1 MKDLAIFMLCS
12 WFFKQLPGSSTLVS
26 RGNLCLLSLQYFCVR
41 LTVEGLLLVLEICL
55 KYLMGNTNLWYEENE
70 LQFFFSFFKLFFF
83 FFILLRFVGSYLSGM
98 LLIGRSGPD
107 VSLRMS
113 PSNKVQAVSMSRTN
127 SSPGFESSIDRPMRL
142 AEIFVASEHA
152 LRQTISNP
160 NLLKSLSSV
169 EEFEVY

>member
-1 MKDLAIFMLCS
+1 M
-12 WFFKQLPGSSTLVS
+12 
-26 RGNLCLLSLQYFCVR
+26 
-41 LTVEGLLLVLEICL
+41 
-55 KYLMGNTNLWYEENE
+55 
-70 LQFFFSFFKLFFF
+70 
-83 FFILLRFVGSYLSGM
+83 RFVGSYLSGM